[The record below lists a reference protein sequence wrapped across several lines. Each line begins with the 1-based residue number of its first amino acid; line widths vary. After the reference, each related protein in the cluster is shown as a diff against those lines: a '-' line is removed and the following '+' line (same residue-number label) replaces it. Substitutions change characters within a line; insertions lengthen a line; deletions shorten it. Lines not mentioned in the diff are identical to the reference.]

1 MLWRIKSIDLTISF
15 SSIIKLYVAKFSQLS
30 FHYFMIYLCGADAA
44 DSVDVALLHIIAGP
58 PVWYHQA
65 AAANDS

>member
-1 MLWRIKSIDLTISF
+1 MQQTL
-15 SSIIKLYVAKFSQLS
+15 
-30 FHYFMIYLCGADAA
+30 
-44 DSVDVALLHIIAGP
+44 VDVALLHIIAGP

>member
-1 MLWRIKSIDLTISF
+1 
-15 SSIIKLYVAKFSQLS
+15 
-30 FHYFMIYLCGADAA
+30 MIYLCGADAA